1 MNYIIEI
8 KKYILLATIIFI
20 LSMIVGAL
28 ISFKEEKKSEDV
40 AKEISSI
47 IPKKTTK
54 LEQITIII
62 RNNILN
68 SFLSLFLSAGIMI
81 YDGLTFGMIFKFMGG
96 HGYIYLFGIIPHFII
111 EMSAIII
118 SVSIGLRF
126 GHIFLK
132 WFIGKLT
139 DTEKVKIEKELKNGM
154 SIYVKLIIPM
164 IVLAAFVEIFVT
176 PILFK
181 MLR

>member
-20 LSMIVGAL
+20 LSMMVGASV
-28 ISFKEEKKSEDV
+28 SFKEEKKSEDV

-47 IPKKTTK
+47 IPKNATK
-54 LEQITIII
+54 LDQIVIII
-62 RNNILN
+62 RNNVLS
-68 SFLSLFLSAGIMI
+68 SFLSLFLSVGTMI
-81 YDGLTFGMIFKFMGG
+81 YNGLTFGMIFKFMCS
-96 HGYIYLFGIIPHFII
+96 HGYIYLFGIAPHFII

-118 SVSIGLRF
+118 SAGIGLRF

-139 DTEKVKIEKELKNGM
+139 DIKEIEKELKNGL
-154 SIYVKLIIPM
+154 SIYVKLII
-164 IVLAAFVEIFVT
+164 L
-176 PILFK
+176 
-181 MLR
+181 